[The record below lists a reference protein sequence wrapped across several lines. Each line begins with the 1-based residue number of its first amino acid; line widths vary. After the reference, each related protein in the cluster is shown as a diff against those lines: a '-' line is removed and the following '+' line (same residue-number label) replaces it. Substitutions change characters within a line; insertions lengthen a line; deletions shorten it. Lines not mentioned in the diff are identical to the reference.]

1 MGKKLLERF
10 TKKICKKRIKKKKNR
25 IEKEIKRE
33 GDKLYVKWK
42 DIIICWIA
50 G

>member
-1 MGKKLLERF
+1 MGKDLQK
-10 TKKICKKRIKKKKNR
+10 TNQKKNR

>member
-1 MGKKLLERF
+1 MGKDLQK
-10 TKKICKKRIKKKKNR
+10 TNQKKIR